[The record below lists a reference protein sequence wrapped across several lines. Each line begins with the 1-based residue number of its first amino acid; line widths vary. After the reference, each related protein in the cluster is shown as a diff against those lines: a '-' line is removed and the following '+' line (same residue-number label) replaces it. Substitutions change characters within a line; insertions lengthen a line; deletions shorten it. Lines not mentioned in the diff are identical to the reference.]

1 MTDLLERRCLI
12 FMTRILYPI
21 LYAIFFFSGAAA
33 LLFETLWFRQ
43 AGLTFGNSITA
54 SSLVLAAFMGGLA
67 LGNGLSARLGRR
79 IARPVRIYALLEIA
93 IALSGVAIVWMLPAF
108 TAGLSVFLA
117 SFLDS
122 PLLLNALR
130 LLLSFAIL
138 IVPTTAMGATLP
150 ILVRALRVRDDASIS
165 DDEGGF
171 GIALG
176 RLYACNTLGAVV
188 GAVAGEVAIIEW
200 IGVRGTAWV
209 AALLD
214 IIAAGGA
221 FGIARYFSGAREGSP
236 PKLDKLPTFRAG
248 CLLGAAFLSGA
259 ILLALEVIW
268 FRFLH
273 LFVPATTLAF
283 AVMLSV
289 VLTGIGVG
297 GELSARWLRRNAGA
311 FRVLPA
317 LALSSGILTVVTY
330 LTFVYVVT
338 PFGTGY
344 IGNISQIL
352 TLSLALMFPVSL
364 LSGVLF
370 TFIGAALNRH
380 VQPDTRAAGLLTLAN
395 TIGAGL
401 GALIAGFGLLPILGM
416 EIAIFI
422 LALCYGVVA
431 FLVSGLRRKYRV
443 YYVLFAAYLL
453 ILVLFP
459 FGRMENTYFTFVA
472 QRFGYPDTWK
482 IAGTRE
488 GCTETIIYLEGAY
501 FGVPVAYQMLTD
513 GFSMA
518 SSSLVNRRY
527 MKLYVYWPVAL
538 HPDLKSALLISFG
551 VGSTAKALTDTRS
564 LEHIDV
570 VDISRD
576 VLEMNRIVYPDPNAQ
591 PLKDPR
597 VRVHIDDGRYFLQTT
612 QNRYDLITSEPPPPR
627 QAGVVNL
634 YSQEYFQLI
643 YDRLSEGG
651 LCTYWLPVHHLKP
664 EDTKAIIRAF
674 CNVFKDASLWAGAG
688 FNWMLAGSRNA
699 SYSPS
704 ENSFS
709 RQWHDPVV
717 RSELRALGLERPEQ
731 LGALFMSDADHL
743 NALTRDTPP
752 LVDNYPKRLSVGFFN
767 REPHRTFYDRWMN
780 PLLTRERFEKST
792 FIRKAWPYGMRRRTL
807 DYFEAQRLL
816 EASLISQA
824 DKTRDQGTR
833 IATLHTLL
841 TQIDLRTLP
850 LWHLQIQDDLLYAVD
865 TRLKAGEEKTPY
877 LPYLSARAL
886 AERDYTLAARYYAQS
901 SDPTLRYLYLYA
913 LCMAGN
919 TAEVERLAAGWKD
932 QILQDT
938 AQRFYYQWLAQTFD
952 LNIPIP

>member
-1 MTDLLERRCLI
+1 
-12 FMTRILYPI
+12 MTRILFPI

-67 LGNGLSARLGRR
+67 LGNGLSARLGRHV
-79 IARPVRIYALLEIA
+79 ARPVRVYALLEIA
-93 IALSGVAIVWMLPAF
+93 IALSGLGIVWALPAL

-117 SFLDS
+117 SFLDT

-209 AALLD
+209 ATLLD
-214 IIAAGGA
+214 LIAAGGA
-221 FGIARYFSGAREGSP
+221 LGIARYFSGAREVIP
-236 PKLDKLPTFRAG
+236 PKLDKLPTFRAR

-259 ILLALEVIW
+259 ILLALEVVW

-317 LALSSGILTVVTY
+317 IALGSGILTVVTY
-330 LTFVYVVT
+330 LTFIYVVT

-370 TFIGAALNRH
+370 TFTGAALNRH
-380 VQPDTRAAGLLTLAN
+380 IQPDTRAAGLLTLAN

-431 FLVSGLRRKYRV
+431 FLVSDLRRKYRV

-459 FGRMENTYFTFVA
+459 FGRMENAYFTFVA

-488 GCTETIIYLEGAY
+488 GRTETIIYLEGAY

-538 HPDLKSALLISFG
+538 HPDLKNALLISFG

-576 VLEMNRIVYPDPNAQ
+576 VLEMNRIVYPDPDAQ

-643 YDRLSEGG
+643 YNRLSEGG

-709 RQWHDPVV
+709 RQWRDPVV
-717 RSELRALGLERPEQ
+717 HSELRALGLERPEQ
-731 LGALFMSDADHL
+731 LGALFMSDADYL

-780 PLLTRERFEKST
+780 PLLTRERFENST
-792 FIRKAWPYGMRRRTL
+792 FIRNAWPYGMRRRTL
-807 DYFEAQRLL
+807 DYFEAQRLI

-841 TQIDLRTLP
+841 TQTDLRTLP

-886 AERDYTLAARYYAQS
+886 AERDYTLAARYYVQS

-932 QILQDT
+932 QILRDT
-938 AQRFYYQWLAQTFD
+938 TQRFYYQWLAQTFE

>member
-1 MTDLLERRCLI
+1 MNRVLS
-12 FMTRILYPI
+12 PI
-21 LYAIFFFSGAAA
+21 LYAVFFLSGAAA

-43 AGLTFGNSITA
+43 AGLTFGNSVTA

-79 IARPVRIYALLEIA
+79 VVRPVRVYALLEIA
-93 IALSGVAIVWMLPAF
+93 IALSGVVIVWILPALA
-108 TAGLSVFLA
+108 AGLSAFLA
-117 SFLDS
+117 SFLDQS
-122 PLLLNALR
+122 LLLNALR
-130 LLLSFAIL
+130 LLLSFALL

-150 ILVRALRVRDDASIS
+150 ILVRALRVRDDASVS
-165 DDEGGF
+165 GAGGDF

-200 IGVRGTAWV
+200 VGVLGTAWV

-214 IIAAGGA
+214 LIAAGGA
-221 FGIARYFSGAREGSP
+221 LGIARYFSGSREALS
-236 PKLDKLPTFRAG
+236 PKLDGYPNFRAW

-259 ILLALEVIW
+259 VLLALEVVW

-273 LFVPATTLAF
+273 LFVPATTLVF

-297 GELSARWLRRNAGA
+297 GGLAARWLRRHAGA
-311 FRVLPA
+311 FRTLPA
-317 LALSSGILTVVTY
+317 LALGSGILTVVTY
-330 LTFVYVVT
+330 WAFVYVVT

-352 TLSLALMFPVSL
+352 TLSVALMFPVSL
-364 LSGVLF
+364 LSGILF
-370 TFIGAALNRH
+370 TFTGAALSRH
-380 VQPDTRAAGLLTLAN
+380 IQPDTRAAGLLTLAN

-416 EIAIFI
+416 EIATFI
-422 LALCYGVVA
+422 LSICYGVVA

-453 ILVLFP
+453 ILTLFP
-459 FGRMENTYFTFVA
+459 FGRMESAYFTFVA
-472 QRFGYPDTWK
+472 RRFGYPDTWK

-488 GCTETIIYLEGAY
+488 GRTETIIYLEGAY

-538 HPDLKSALLISFG
+538 HPDLKNALLISFG

-576 VLEMNRIVYPDPNAQ
+576 VLEMNRIVYPDPDTQ
-591 PLKDPR
+591 PLQDPR

-643 YDRLSEGG
+643 YDRLSAGG

-704 ENSFS
+704 EVSFN
-709 RQWHDPVV
+709 RQWRDPVV
-717 RSELRALGLERPEQ
+717 RSELRALGLEQPEQ

-743 NALTRDTPP
+743 NALTRETPP
-752 LVDNYPKRLSVGFFN
+752 LVDNYPKRLSVGFFD

-780 PLLTRERFEKST
+780 PLLTRECFEKSA
-792 FIRKAWPYGMRRRTL
+792 FIRNAWPSGMRMRTL

-816 EASLISQA
+816 EASLVSHS
-824 DKTRDQGTR
+824 DETRDQGTR

-841 TQIDLRTLP
+841 MQTDLRTLP

-865 TRLKAGEEKTPY
+865 TRLKKGDAETPF

-886 AERDYTLAARYYAQS
+886 SERDYTLAAQYYQRAQS
-901 SDPTLRYLYLYA
+901 PDPTLRYLYLYA
-913 LCMAGN
+913 LCMAGE

-932 QILQDT
+932 WILQDS

-952 LNIPIP
+952 LDIPIP